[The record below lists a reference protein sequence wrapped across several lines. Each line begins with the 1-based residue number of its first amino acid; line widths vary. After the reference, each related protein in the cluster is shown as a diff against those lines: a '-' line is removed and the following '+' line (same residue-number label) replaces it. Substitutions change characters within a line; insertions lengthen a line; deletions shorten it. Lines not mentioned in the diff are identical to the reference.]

1 MPHDQARLP
10 RVLFFSINGS
20 GTGHLSRCLSY
31 ARRLVGRA
39 EPVFFSLASAVEV
52 IHEMGFEADY
62 FVSRFWSSTR
72 ARAWNRELARRLG
85 MVLERVRPEMV
96 VFDGP
101 APYPGFLDAVRT
113 WGVPRMVWSNRGLF
127 KRFQPSQPVSER
139 AFDLVIEPGEV
150 GSAYAVRHAS
160 LPGRRVCVPP
170 VTVLAD
176 DELPSAESAR
186 AALGLAPN
194 RRHILFSLGSGN
206 LWDASSIG
214 LDLVRK
220 MQARGYT
227 VAWARPPISVKDLP
241 LPEGVIP
248 VDVYPLGRCLPAFD
262 ALVSAAGY
270 NTCCEAVQA
279 GIPTLFVPNTK
290 VDDDQTRRA
299 RMVSRV
305 MPAAI
310 SDCATDVERGR
321 AVDEVLDLV
330 GRERAVSPADLD
342 GAERAAT
349 EMMAL
354 LEGTGA

>member
-1 MPHDQARLP
+1 MAHDGGRYP
-10 RVLFFSINGS
+10 RVLFFNVNGA

-31 ARRLVGRA
+31 ARRLVGQA
-39 EPVFFSLASAVEV
+39 EPVFFSLASAIHV

-62 FVSRFWSSTR
+62 FVSRFWSRAR

-101 APYPGFLDAVRT
+101 APYPGFLAATRT
-113 WGVPRMVWSNRGLF
+113 WGVPRMVWSHRGLY
-127 KRFQPSQPVSER
+127 KRFSPGQPVSDR
-139 AFDLVIEPGEV
+139 AFDLVIEPGEI
-150 GSAYAVRHAS
+150 GSAYSVQQAAS
-160 LPGRRVCVPP
+160 PGRRVHVPP

-176 DELPSAESAR
+176 DELPSPEAAR
-186 AALGLAPN
+186 AALGLEAG
-194 RRHILFSLGSGN
+194 RRHVLFSLGSSN
-206 LWDASSIG
+206 LRDVSGIG
-214 LDLVRK
+214 LGLVRE

-227 VAWARPPISVKDLP
+227 VAWARPPISVKDPP

-279 GIPTLFVPNTK
+279 GIPTLFVPNTQ
-290 VDDDQTRRA
+290 VADDQTRRA

-305 MPAAI
+305 MPATI
-310 SDCATDVERGR
+310 SDCATDAERGR
-321 AVDEVLDLV
+321 AVDAVLDLI
-330 GRERAVSPADLD
+330 GREPPAARAELD

-354 LEGTGA
+354 LERDRR